1 MGAFLRPDG
10 YAGPRGLQ
18 ALSREGST
26 VFEAVRLVRRRV
38 AERSEQRHLPYA
50 GQPSPHAVE
59 PVLLVPGFLAGDSSL
74 TAMSLWLRRK
84 GWRTYRSGIHVNVGC
99 TQEVAD
105 RLERRVEAIALR
117 RGRSVT
123 LVGHS
128 LGGML
133 ARGLATRRPD
143 LVAGIVT
150 MGSPVLAPAAV
161 HPVLAW
167 DAGMLTRLSRAGF
180 GGFMS
185 QDCVAGTCA
194 LRSFEETNQP
204 LDPAVG
210 YTAVY
215 SRRDGVVDWKACLDP
230 AALQVEVRTSHC
242 GMAFDPVVFDVVLE
256 ALQGQLLSRA
266 SRLAARSEVAG

>member
-38 AERSEQRHLPYA
+38 AERSEQRNLPYV
-50 GQPSPHAVE
+50 GRPSPHAVE

-123 LVGHS
+123 IVGHS

-133 ARGLATRRPD
+133 ARGLAARRPD

-185 QDCVAGTCA
+185 QDCVAGACA
-194 LRSFEETNQP
+194 RRSFEETNQP

-215 SRRDGVVDWKACLDP
+215 SRRDGVVDWKACLDL

-256 ALQGQLLSRA
+256 ALQGQQLSRA

>member
-26 VFEAVRLVRRRV
+26 VVEAVRLVRRRV
-38 AERSEQRHLPYA
+38 AERSEQRNLPYA
-50 GQPSPHAVE
+50 GQPSPQAVE
-59 PVLLVPGFLAGDSSL
+59 PVMLVPGFLAGDSSL
-74 TAMSLWLRRK
+74 NAMSLWLRRK

-105 RLERRVEAIALR
+105 RLERRVEAISLR

-123 LVGHS
+123 IVGHS

-133 ARGLATRRPD
+133 ARGLASRRPD

-167 DAGMLTRLSRAGF
+167 DAGMLTQLSRAGF
-180 GGFMS
+180 GGVMS

-194 LRSFEETNQP
+194 RRSFEETNQP
-204 LDPAVG
+204 LNPAVG

-242 GMAFDPVVFDVVLE
+242 GMAFDPVVFDVVLD
-256 ALQGQLLSRA
+256 ALQGQQLSRA